1 MTATDA
7 PTTDAPQAPR
17 LSAAHT
23 RPAPAGPGVGWLRR
37 LGPFIGRYRGL
48 AIATLIF
55 SVVAQVLIGLLPLI
69 QQVILDQSILSDEQ
83 PIGPLLGLLLLTGV
97 CGFTTNYARR
107 YYGAKVSVNLQHDL
121 RLAIHRH
128 LYELDFARHDAMSV
142 GDIMSRSTADLTL
155 IQQFFFSVPMLVAN
169 VTLLVVAIVVMF
181 FLSPLLSLVVVV
193 FVPVFAFV
201 GVRFRN
207 RVFPASWNDQR
218 LSGSVAGVVDEAV
231 SGVRVVKAF
240 AQEQREFDRLTDR
253 AHELFQ
259 SRLRTARYN
268 ARYSSTLQALPMLAQ
283 VAVLGLGGWLAL
295 EGHITLGVFLAFA
308 SYLVQIVTPIR
319 LVSSMLATT
328 QQARAGAERV
338 FELLDL
344 QPGVR
349 NGPDARPLI
358 GAHGGIDFEH
368 VTFGHGEG
376 PSTLH
381 DISLTIHP
389 GERIGLV
396 GASGSGKTT
405 LAFLIAR
412 FYDPT
417 SGTVRIDGD
426 DVRDFT
432 LESLRSAVN
441 VVFEESFLFS
451 TTIRDNIAFARPG
464 ASDAD
469 VEAAA
474 RVAQAHE
481 FILQLSHGYD
491 TVVGERGFTLSG
503 GQRQRIALARAALAN
518 PQVLVLD
525 DATSAIDASTEEAI
539 HASLADELGT
549 RTTVLIAHRSS
560 TLRLA
565 DRVLVIDRG
574 RIVAEGTNA
583 ELWHT
588 SPLYRELLTGPDLEP
603 EHVELAGVTT
613 IDPAAWPRS
622 GKDDDDEGPRVE
634 LATMFAGMTG
644 QMGPMGAR
652 AGLVAATPELL
663 AAVEALPPLHGDPD
677 VDLVEA
683 TADDGRSSLRRLVQR
698 FRLPLVLVGALV
710 TVDAATT
717 LVGPLLIRH
726 GLDDGVS
733 AHNGKVLAAMCLL
746 FLGVQIVSWGNQIVE
761 LLHTSRTAERML
773 FTLRARTFAHL

>member
-1 MTATDA
+1 M
-7 PTTDAPQAPR
+7 
-17 LSAAHT
+17 
-23 RPAPAGPGVGWLRR
+23 
-37 LGPFIGRYRGL
+37 
-48 AIATLIF
+48 
-55 SVVAQVLIGLLPLI
+55 
-69 QQVILDQSILSDEQ
+69 
-83 PIGPLLGLLLLTGV
+83 
-97 CGFTTNYARR
+97 
-107 YYGAKVSVNLQHDL
+107 NLQHDL

-128 LYELDFARHDAMSV
+128 LYELDFARHDALSV

-169 VTLLVVAIVVMF
+169 MTLLVVAIVVMF

-193 FVPVFAFV
+193 FVPLFAFV

-231 SGVRVVKAF
+231 TGVRVVKAF

-259 SRLRTARYN
+259 SRLRTARFN

-349 NGPDARPLI
+349 NEPGARPLVDP
-358 GAHGGIDFEH
+358 HGGIELDH

-381 DISLTIHP
+381 DISLTIRP

-451 TTIRDNIAFARPG
+451 TTIRENIAFARPG

-469 VEAAA
+469 IEAAA

-525 DATSAIDASTEEAI
+525 DATSAIDARTEEAI
-539 HASLADELGT
+539 HASLSDELGT

-565 DRVLVIDRG
+565 DRVHRHRPRPDRRRG
-574 RIVAEGTNA
+574 HQRRAVA
-583 ELWHT
+583 H
-588 SPLYRELLTGPDLEP
+588 
-603 EHVELAGVTT
+603 
-613 IDPAAWPRS
+613 
-622 GKDDDDEGPRVE
+622 
-634 LATMFAGMTG
+634 
-644 QMGPMGAR
+644 
-652 AGLVAATPELL
+652 L
-663 AAVEALPPLHGDPD
+663 AAVPRAAHRARPR
-677 VDLVEA
+677 A
-683 TADDGRSSLRRLVQR
+683 RARRAGRRHHDRPGRLAARR
-698 FRLPLVLVGALV
+698 
-710 TVDAATT
+710 ATT
-717 LVGPLLIRH
+717 TTTRGRA
-726 GLDDGVS
+726 S
-733 AHNGKVLAAMCLL
+733 
-746 FLGVQIVSWGNQIVE
+746 SWPRC
-761 LLHTSRTAERML
+761 SPA
-773 FTLRARTFAHL
+773 